1 MARSLGAD
9 VQLVTRLTP
18 EYDRAPLADLTL
30 RTFPAQHAPRFA
42 NSYDAKG
49 HRSQLLLHGGE
60 PLSPAMLQCDGQ
72 IDAFILAPAYHEV
85 STWPSPCARVRG
97 VSLQGILRSADNEGR
112 VVPRPNATE
121 IALKFAHRGVIA
133 FLSEEDTRDAESVA
147 ESFAATPG
155 AMAIVTRGYRGVVV
169 FEHHARMEHAAVPAN
184 PTDPTGAG
192 DCFAT
197 AYIVRLTETQDHARA
212 MRFAL
217 VAGALAVENEGI
229 AGIPTRVAIER
240 RLEMVAA

>member
-42 NSYDAKG
+42 NSYDARG
-49 HRSQLLLHGGE
+49 NRSQLLLHAGE
-60 PLSPAMLQCDGQ
+60 PLTPEMLQCDGQ
-72 IDAFILAPAYHEV
+72 TDAFILAPAYHEIDQ
-85 STWPSPCARVRG
+85 WPAPCARVRG
-97 VSLQGILRSADNEGR
+97 VSLQGILRSVDNEGR
-112 VVPRPNATE
+112 VVPRPNANE
-121 IALKFAHRGVIA
+121 IALQFAHRGVIA
-133 FLSEEDTRDAESVA
+133 FLSEEDTLDAESVA
-147 ESFAATPG
+147 ESFASRPG
-155 AMAIVTRGYRGVVV
+155 AMAILTRGYRGAVV
-169 FEHHARMEHAAVPAN
+169 FEGAERRECPALRAN
-184 PTDPTGAG
+184 PIDHTGAG

-197 AYIVRLTETQDHARA
+197 AYIVRLAETRDHALA

-217 VAGALAVENEGI
+217 AAGALAVEAEGI
-229 AGIPTRVAIER
+229 AGIPTRAAIEQ